1 MKIAVI
7 GMGSMGPGMA
17 ARLARGGHDVAGF
30 DINDAAIERAKAMQP
45 MISSAL
51 DGLDIVDAGGSLTFV
66 DTLAIAVAEADLV
79 IENVPEKIEIKAA
92 VYRDIAALVGPDTIV
107 ASDTSGIPITSL
119 QTHIS
124 NPERFVGMHWSN
136 PPHIVPMIEVIKGEQ
151 TAPETVIAIQTLIR
165 ELGLLP
171 VILKKD
177 VPGFVENRVLYA
189 LLRECVDLVEQGVIS
204 SEDLDTCVKWG
215 IGYKLSVV
223 GPMRLLDMA
232 GLDIYQSVA
241 SFLNAELCDRADV
254 SPMVTKNTEKGRL
267 GMKSGQGLFDYD
279 TQELADLPRARA
291 SKLVSVR
298 RVLEGKA

>member
-30 DINDAAIERAKAMQP
+30 DIDDAAIERSKAMQP
-45 MISSAL
+45 MISSVL
-51 DGLDIVDAGGSLTFV
+51 DGLDIVDAGGTLTFV
-66 DTLAIAVAEADLV
+66 ESLAGAVADADLV

-92 VYRDIAALVGPDTIV
+92 VYGDIAALVGPDTIV

-119 QTHIS
+119 QAHIS

-171 VILKKD
+171 VTLKKD

-189 LLRECVDLVEQGVIS
+189 LLRECVDLVEQDVIS
-204 SEDLDTCVKWG
+204 SEDLDTCVTWG

-241 SFLNAELCDRADV
+241 SFLNAELCDRPDV
-254 SPMVTKNTEKGRL
+254 SPMVTKATEKGRL
-267 GMKSGQGLFDYD
+267 GMKSGNGLFDYD
-279 TQELADLPRARA
+279 AQELADLPRARA

-298 RVLEGKA
+298 KVLEGKA